1 MKNRKTR
8 MDSCTCSILENQL
21 LDEQICDDCMVYMI
35 GEMTLLKVFILN
47 LKVASCNKTNDVKV
61 ICRRAN
67 GL

>member
-35 GEMTLLKVFILN
+35 GEMILLLVFILS
-47 LKVASCNKTNDVKV
+47 LKEASCNKNE
-61 ICRRAN
+61 
-67 GL
+67 